1 MKKQILLLALMLFA
15 VSGLYAQGYIFVNSE
30 KIFKSQAD
38 YNEAIKQLEELT
50 TAYQK
55 NIDDAYATI
64 EQTYNNYQAQKAYLS
79 DTRRAEREEA
89 IIAMERKVT
98 DYQKEKFGPEGELMK
113 KRLELIKPIQE
124 RVFGA
129 INKYAEANGYTM
141 VVDVVNNQTLLYYP
155 PALNKTEEIIT
166 LLNQ

>member
-1 MKKQILLLALMLFA
+1 MKKQILLLVLMLFA

-30 KIFKSQAD
+30 QIFKSQAD

-64 EQTYNNYQAQKAYLS
+64 EQNYNNYQAQKAYLS

-141 VVDVVNNQTLLYYP
+141 VVDVVNNQTLLYYS

>member
-1 MKKQILLLALMLFA
+1 MIFA
-15 VSGLYAQGYIFVNSE
+15 VSGLYAQSYMFVNSE
-30 KIFKSQAD
+30 TIFKSQTD
-38 YNEAIKQLEELT
+38 YNAAIQQLEELT
-50 TAYQK
+50 AAYQK
-55 NIDDAYATI
+55 NIDNAYATI
-64 EQTYNNYQAQKAYLS
+64 EQAYNNYQAQKAYLS
-79 DTRRAEREEA
+79 DTRQAEREEE
-89 IIAMERKVT
+89 IISMERKVT

-129 INKYAEANGYTM
+129 ISKYAEANGYTM
-141 VVDVVNNQTLLYYP
+141 VVDIVNNQTLLYYS